1 VKKSN
6 TSNTKMNEV
15 NPELAEGKEEE
26 LDVLPSPEG
35 GVIVLASEKGSAFHP
50 LIISR
55 LAVNGVGRLARW
67 VYVIFCPG

>member
-1 VKKSN
+1 MIKFNDPSCQPA
-6 TSNTKMNEV
+6 V

-26 LDVLPSPEG
+26 LDILPSPEG

-55 LAVNGVGRLARW
+55 LAVNGVRRLARW
-67 VYVIFCPG
+67 VHVKLFCR